1 MNSEVKTM
9 DGNTMKQSCAHLVDL
24 SPYMDGELSTLA
36 RDQVKAHLSDCAE
49 CNERLGQLIAL
60 RRDVAELGN
69 VTVGFERAYVKRR
82 RGSWIEAEAR
92 HRDLAPRLRHRLR
105 VSSQVPAPW
114 SVKPWRWLPLSLAAT
129 ISTVV
134 FGVFLGSAL
143 MHASDG
149 VAGTS
154 TSAMSLFDPI
164 PPGGICLSVRPCRLH
179 GKS

>member
-1 MNSEVKTM
+1 MHRQMNSEVKTM
-9 DGNTMKQSCAHLVDL
+9 EGDTMKQSCAHLADL
-24 SPYMDGELSTLA
+24 SPYMDGELSALA
-36 RDQVKAHLSDCAE
+36 RDQIKTHLLSCAE
-49 CNERLGQLIAL
+49 CNERLSQLVAL
-60 RRDVAELGN
+60 RQDVTKLGN
-69 VTVGFERAYVKRR
+69 VTVGF
-82 RGSWIEAEAR
+82 
-92 HRDLAPRLRHRLR
+92 DLAPRLRHRLG

-134 FGVFLGSAL
+134 LGAFLGSAL

>member
-1 MNSEVKTM
+1 MQRRMNSEVKTM
-9 DGNTMKQSCAHLVDL
+9 DGNTMKQNCTHLVDL

-36 RDQVKAHLSDCAE
+36 CDQVKAHLSDCAE

-69 VTVGFERAYVKRR
+69 VTVGF
-82 RGSWIEAEAR
+82 
-92 HRDLAPRLRHRLR
+92 DLAPRLRHRLR
-105 VSSQVPAPW
+105 VSPQVSAPW